1 MTVQELAQLVMQVEA
16 QLVLDVIY
24 HYSLT
29 LVIILVNVLKELS
42 MIVVYVLH
50 AMKLVL
56 NVVQQGTINVLLV
69 VN

>member
-1 MTVQELAQLVMQVEA
+1 VIVEELAQLVMQVEA

-29 LVIILVNVLKELS
+29 LVMILVNVLKELS
-42 MIVVYVLH
+42 MIVLYVLH
-50 AMKLVL
+50 AMKLVV